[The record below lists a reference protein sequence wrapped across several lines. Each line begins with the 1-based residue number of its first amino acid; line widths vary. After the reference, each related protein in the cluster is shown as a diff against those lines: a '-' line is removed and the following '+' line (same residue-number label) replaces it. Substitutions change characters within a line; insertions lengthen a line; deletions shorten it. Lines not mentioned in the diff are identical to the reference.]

1 MKYYLISGEASG
13 DLHGSHLIAA
23 LKKLDPNARFRAW
36 GGSLMEKEGAELV
49 KHFKDLAFMGFWEV
63 LKNLLNILKNF
74 TLCKDDILEFNP
86 NIIIYVDYPGF
97 NLRIARWAKSKGFKN
112 HYFISPQVWA
122 WKESRVQKIKKF
134 IDSLYVIL
142 PFEKTFFEEKHKFK
156 VHYVGHPLMD
166 YIPSHQ
172 ENKKFL
178 SANLMDESKPIIAL
192 LPGSRI
198 QEIKKMLPIFAQV
211 ARKFPNHQF
220 VIAAAPSVNQK
231 YYNHLTQNIPLKII
245 YGATY
250 DLLQHSKAALV
261 TSGTA
266 TLETALFKV
275 PQLVCY
281 RSSYL
286 NYWIAKRILKIKY
299 ISLVNL
305 ILDNEVVLELIQ
317 GECNSKRLVKELKN
331 LINSKDKTEQER
343 YKMLFSILGSGGAI
357 EKTADLIYKATIN

>member
-1 MKYYLISGEASG
+1 MSL
-13 DLHGSHLIAA
+13 
-23 LKKLDPNARFRAW
+23 LK
-36 GGSLMEKEGAELV
+36 
-49 KHFKDLAFMGFWEV
+49 
-63 LKNLLNILKNF
+63 
-74 TLCKDDILEFNP
+74 
-86 NIIIYVDYPGF
+86 
-97 NLRIARWAKSKGFKN
+97 
-112 HYFISPQVWA
+112 
-122 WKESRVQKIKKF
+122 
-134 IDSLYVIL
+134 
-142 PFEKTFFEEKHKFK
+142 
-156 VHYVGHPLMD
+156 
-166 YIPSHQ
+166 
-172 ENKKFL
+172 
-178 SANLMDESKPIIAL
+178 
-192 LPGSRI
+192 
-198 QEIKKMLPIFAQV
+198 
-211 ARKFPNHQF
+211 
-220 VIAAAPSVNQK
+220 
-231 YYNHLTQNIPLKII
+231 NIPLKII

>member
-1 MKYYLISGEASG
+1 VKYYLISGEASG

-23 LKKLDPNARFRAW
+23 LKKLDSNARFRAL
-36 GGSLMEKEGAELV
+36 GGNLMEKEGAELV

-63 LKNLLNILKNF
+63 IKNLPHILKNIQ
-74 TLCKDDILEFNP
+74 LCKNDIVEFNP
-86 NIIIYVDYPGF
+86 NVIIYVDYPGF

-122 WKESRVQKIKKF
+122 WKENRVQKIKKF
-134 IDSLYVIL
+134 VDSLYVIL

-166 YIPSHQ
+166 YISSHQ

-178 SANLMDESKPIIAL
+178 SENLLDESKPIITL

-198 QEIKKMLPIFAQV
+198 QEIKKMLPLFIQV
-211 ARKFPNHQF
+211 AGKFPNHQF
-220 VIAAAPSVNQK
+220 VIAGAPSVNRK
-231 YYNHLTQNIPLKII
+231 YYNHLTRNVPLKII

-281 RSSYL
+281 RTSFL
-286 NYWIAKRILKIKY
+286 NYWIAKKILTLKY

-305 ILDNEVVLELIQ
+305 ILDNEAVLELIQ
-317 GECNSKRLVKELKN
+317 SECNPKRLVLELKK
-331 LINSKDKTEQER
+331 LINSKDKTQQKR
-343 YKMLFSILGSGGAI
+343 YKTLFSILGSGGTI
-357 EKTADLIYKATIN
+357 EKTADLIYKATII